1 MPPPVPAGTL
11 LSVPGLPVS
20 SQPAQL
26 HPVTSQLPQA
36 SVCAQKSAEAS
47 NKDVV
52 ATEDSVPAV
61 TPHPPALALPTSGT
75 TTQPK
80 AVVTTPAPPGK
91 HTDLPEQG
99 PAAFAEAVPE
109 QAEDTTAWLHTED
122 SEDTVPDGPDS
133 PSLAAFLRELP
144 DLSDHVAEGSCPKE
158 QTAVAGLGG
167 SEDTGPDDPGLAA
180 FLSELPDLSD
190 LASSAFLNELPDLSM
205 YMVDG
210 DGPRDQ
216 AVVAQPGDSTDNRL
230 TTDVPRL
237 TAEVPDELPH
247 LSEYVGGGSCPKER
261 AVVAGLGDGED
272 TVPSVPNL
280 TTSLNELP
288 HLSEHRAEG
297 GCKEQAATVEMVAG
311 ENTFPDVPHGL
322 ASTASVG
329 EVPDFL
335 EDGVQ
340 DNGPKVGLA
349 AAMLGDADPFWGV
362 ATSPSQ
368 DPKGQQG
375 GVAADLPTRLPPSPS
390 EAAEEESS
398 LETSE
403 ETSEARPAESPWKD
417 PPQGLLESALLSP
430 LRIPLLS
437 PPASPPAAPQCH
449 PPLRAPLVG
458 EALRRQPRGGW
469 THLPHRDSA
478 AVGSSKRRASDG
490 SSVPTKRARALRD
503 PRGQSAPHPPG
514 RF

>member
-1 MPPPVPAGTL
+1 
-11 LSVPGLPVS
+11 
-20 SQPAQL
+20 
-26 HPVTSQLPQA
+26 
-36 SVCAQKSAEAS
+36 
-47 NKDVV
+47 
-52 ATEDSVPAV
+52 
-61 TPHPPALALPTSGT
+61 
-75 TTQPK
+75 
-80 AVVTTPAPPGK
+80 
-91 HTDLPEQG
+91 
-99 PAAFAEAVPE
+99 
-109 QAEDTTAWLHTED
+109 
-122 SEDTVPDGPDS
+122 
-133 PSLAAFLRELP
+133 
-144 DLSDHVAEGSCPKE
+144 
-158 QTAVAGLGG
+158 
-167 SEDTGPDDPGLAA
+167 
-180 FLSELPDLSD
+180 
-190 LASSAFLNELPDLSM
+190 
-205 YMVDG
+205 
-210 DGPRDQ
+210 
-216 AVVAQPGDSTDNRL
+216 
-230 TTDVPRL
+230 
-237 TAEVPDELPH
+237 
-247 LSEYVGGGSCPKER
+247 
-261 AVVAGLGDGED
+261 
-272 TVPSVPNL
+272 
-280 TTSLNELP
+280 
-288 HLSEHRAEG
+288 
-297 GCKEQAATVEMVAG
+297 MVAG

-362 ATSPSQ
+362 AASPSQ

-478 AVGSSKRRASDG
+478 AVGSSKRRASRRQQRAHQASQSPEG
-490 SSVPTKRARALRD
+490 PHGAECPTPPRPLLTAGHRSCGAQPVGHATRTPASVPSPSPL
-503 PRGQSAPHPPG
+503 PSLSFLLQSLKVSWIE
-514 RF
+514 